1 MTRYLYGAT
10 PSDVTFNS
18 DGGLAPAATIT
29 LWNARSG
36 GAQVIDLQTVGG
48 SSISSVTSDSLGFI
62 AFLGPDGYTGTLWA
76 DGGVGDRV
84 ALFPVEAS
92 NAASY
97 LPTASISELSDV
109 DTTTDAP
116 GDGDALVW
124 DTAEGKWAPGSVS
137 GGVVNV
143 IDYGA
148 AGDGTTDDTDAIR
161 DAIDALRDD
170 QTLLIPAGSTFKHTN
185 YLRIDGRQR
194 IRVTGGGTLAHS
206 GDVDGTSSLMLID
219 CDDVVVSNITLTS
232 SATTRRDGNE
242 SHRLF
247 VQDSTSVTIKDI
259 AIDGS
264 QAAGVLLQ
272 TVTNFL
278 IENVSASN
286 TLADSFHF
294 THGSSYGT
302 VRHCSSTGSGD
313 DGFAVVS
320 YDTHPTPCAYINFFH
335 CSVTAQLW
343 GRGLTV
349 VGGDHIDYS
358 DCLVNGSS
366 GAGIYIACEG
376 EYDTYGATN
385 ITARDIVLDGCVQQ
399 AAEVAGDRPRPD
411 QAQLIH
417 GAVTIYGSR
426 TEYSVDGVHLDGVT
440 ILNTEPDGWYE
451 VMLINYHVDEEVKN
465 VDLANFTITTTKT
478 LLTDTLLGDEDYNT
492 RSWVVNGDIEPDHI
506 GFDYRGASLPLTGG
520 TVSGALTLSG
530 DPTSALHAA
539 TMQYVDRAIMAAG
552 TLFAARYEK
561 IAYTTT
567 PSDSTG
573 TMSLHDEGGGVW
585 KMMLSRTTQSGI
597 TLSTYLAELDSLGY
611 DNYSITVTDEDG
623 ASLLLQPNQ
632 DPYLTDPYNQAVWF
646 AEEVQSST
654 SSLNAT
660 GNVVI
665 AFLRTMPLPGSPTFT
680 GTVTAPNIT
689 ASSVLTATA
698 AATYLGATTVS
709 GSLTAERV
717 GDGINAF
724 ANILRDAGYIG
735 AVQFGTAN
743 AGAGL
748 RWRVGADAGS
758 ESGSDAGSDFI
769 VESFT
774 DGGSHLHYPFTIV
787 RSTGVANFSTTP
799 KIGGTLLS
807 GLYASLAGATFTGDI
822 TVTPSTYGGFKI
834 NGGVHDR
841 YIQWQTSG
849 AKRWDFLVDSS
860 TESGSDAGSNFALYR
875 YNDAGTVNTLVMDG
889 NRATG
894 VINFATTPSIG
905 GVLLT
910 STYARLASTSTHT
923 RQVFVDGS
931 SDEVQGRF
939 QAHSTQTTNI
949 ITAENSSGTAMFR
962 VAPDGE
968 ILGYGATF
976 TDRIKAPA
984 ATSTNSSIRI
994 PHGSAPSSPSNGDV
1008 WTDTSGAYIR
1018 INGVTKTF
1026 TLT

>member
-247 VQDSTSVTIKDI
+247 VHDSTSVTIKDI

-335 CSVTAQLW
+335 CSVASQIW

-358 DCLVNGSS
+358 DCHVNGSS

-426 TEYSVDGVHLDGVT
+426 TEYSVDGVQLSRVT
-440 ILNTEPDGWYE
+440 ILNTEPGAWYE
-451 VMLINYHVDEEVKN
+451 VMLVNYNVDEQVTN
-465 VDLANFTITTTKT
+465 VDLSDFTFTSDKT
-478 LLTDTLLGDEDYNT
+478 LATTTLLGDEDFNFRNWVKSGT
-492 RSWVVNGDIEPDHI
+492 RQDDVL
-506 GFDYRGASLPLTGG
+506 GFDYRGMTLSSAGGSMRGALVLAGDPENDLEAATKQYADNAGGGVFNVKNFGALGDGSTDDRAAIQAALDAVPSRGG
-520 TVSGALTLSG
+520 TVFFPSGVYLISKGATRGGGTYGGLFPKAKTRMLGEGQESCIKLNNGTDKVDVIYADSKESLSLENLQIDAGDRATPYNTTCLQLLSCGDLTIRNVVLSNGNIEGGYIHGADNFRISDLLTHYNGAYRDDASGLHIDSSAHGVISNVISHDNGFHGIILSTCHDLMLSNISTYDNGYQGIHIQTGTTRCVFSNIVSNNNARGVYIKDSGTTQLSFSNLTVLNNAWDGVMTNVADELNIDGFGAYGNGEHGLFLYDGGDRVNLGWATFAGNSSG
-530 DPTSALHAA
+530 DIGGNSG
-539 TMQYVDRAIMAAG
+539 YVVNRHVLASDIAGAG
-552 TLFAARYEK
+552 TFDL
-561 IAYTTT
+561 TSGVT
-567 PSDSTG
+567 PLATVP
-573 TMSLHDEGGGVW
+573 DEIDYV
-585 KMMLSRTTQSGI
+585 
-597 TLSTYLAELDSLGY
+597 
-611 DNYSITVTDEDG
+611 
-623 ASLLLQPNQ
+623 
-632 DPYLTDPYNQAVWF
+632 
-646 AEEVQSST
+646 
-654 SSLNAT
+654 
-660 GNVVI
+660 
-665 AFLRTMPLPGSPTFT
+665 
-680 GTVTAPNIT
+680 
-689 ASSVLTATA
+689 TATA
-698 AATYLGATTVS
+698 ADAAYQGNIVVRNVAAIIRALEVA
-709 GSLTAERV
+709 
-717 GDGINAF
+717 GIA
-724 ANILRDAGYIG
+724 
-735 AVQFGTAN
+735 
-743 AGAGL
+743 
-748 RWRVGADAGS
+748 
-758 ESGSDAGSDFI
+758 I
-769 VESFT
+769 V
-774 DGGSHLHYPFTIV
+774 
-787 RSTGVANFSTTP
+787 
-799 KIGGTLLS
+799 
-807 GLYASLAGATFTGDI
+807 
-822 TVTPSTYGGFKI
+822 
-834 NGGVHDR
+834 
-841 YIQWQTSG
+841 
-849 AKRWDFLVDSS
+849 
-860 TESGSDAGSNFALYR
+860 
-875 YNDAGTVNTLVMDG
+875 ND
-889 NRATG
+889 
-894 VINFATTPSIG
+894 
-905 GVLLT
+905 
-910 STYARLASTSTHT
+910 
-923 RQVFVDGS
+923 
-931 SDEVQGRF
+931 
-939 QAHSTQTTNI
+939 
-949 ITAENSSGTAMFR
+949 
-962 VAPDGE
+962 
-968 ILGYGATF
+968 
-976 TDRIKAPA
+976 
-984 ATSTNSSIRI
+984 
-994 PHGSAPSSPSNGDV
+994 
-1008 WTDTSGAYIR
+1008 
-1018 INGVTKTF
+1018 
-1026 TLT
+1026 